1 MKDVNLFER
10 DKKKYE
16 MICKIIEDGLEIIS
30 RKDKWMVIEKGSPA
44 EFELYHKNKKKS
56 REKSEIPDYHR
67 PKVDTVS
74 IAGHLEYIVEHDIY
88 RKRHPLYVPPRK
100 GTRRYRAMMQRNK
113 TQKCK
118 QEIENVLKLI
128 ERLDL

>member
-1 MKDVNLFER
+1 MEEAKAAGYEFCKCCVTIKGFVRSEYKLIKDY
-10 DKKKYE
+10 KKKYE
-16 MICKIIEDGLEIIS
+16 IICKI
-30 RKDKWMVIEKGSPA
+30 K
-44 EFELYHKNKKKS
+44 ELYHKNKKKS

-67 PKVDTVS
+67 QKVDTVS

-88 RKRHPLYVPPRK
+88 RKRHLLYVPPRK

-118 QEIENVLKLI
+118 QEIANVLKLI